1 MLRGDIERFCLDL
14 ERNHPGVPAAT
25 ILNHFYT
32 LFRERE
38 RLGQKLGEAY
48 EALRDIAVMPEQGGC
63 DDGPDAVDLWM
74 LMQARAKRAYDELEA
89 FDG

>member
-38 RLGQKLGEAY
+38 ELGRQNGEAY
-48 EALRDIAVMPEQGGC
+48 EALREIAAMPEQGGC
-63 DDGPDAVDLWM
+63 GDGIDAVDLWM
-74 LMQARAKRAYDELEA
+74 LMQKRAQRAVDAL
-89 FDG
+89 DGIET